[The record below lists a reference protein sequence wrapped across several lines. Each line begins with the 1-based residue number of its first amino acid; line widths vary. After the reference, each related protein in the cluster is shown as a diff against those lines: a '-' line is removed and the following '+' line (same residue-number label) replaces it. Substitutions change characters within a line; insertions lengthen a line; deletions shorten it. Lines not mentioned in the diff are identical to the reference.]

1 MDVKI
6 HNEADR
12 RSLGG
17 RGRRFHTAT
26 TLCSRSEGRR
36 LSASLATPHLL
47 HAHPTTVGRTP
58 PPSGSPCAGLRAPR
72 GVFCGAAAAPLL
84 ASNDAGLPR
93 AWWLRGWP
101 CSSLPRREGLAESD
115 SHHPCHLA
123 FFSGGF
129 SAQPLLSP
137 QPPRGQLPFGSYE
150 LWPRSNVQL
159 PIQGEFLPGGVR
171 SGQTDT
177 LRLLG
182 RNGSNLWR
190 LEWPE

>member
-1 MDVKI
+1 MDVKM

-17 RGRRFHTAT
+17 QGRRFHTAT

-84 ASNDAGLPR
+84 ASNDVGLPR

-101 CSSLPRREGLAESD
+101 RSSLPRREGLAESD

-129 SAQPLLSP
+129 RCSHCLA
-137 QPPRGQLPFGSYE
+137 
-150 LWPRSNVQL
+150 RSRL
-159 PIQGEFLPGGVR
+159 EASCR
-171 SGQTDT
+171 SGPMSCGQG
-177 LRLLG
+177 LMCSYRSKG
-182 RNGSNLWR
+182 NSFQEG
-190 LEWPE
+190 